1 MTIMVYNT
9 LGRKVEEFIPISE
22 DSVKI
27 YVCGPTVYDF
37 PHLGHGRTYLAFDM
51 IIRYLKYAGLN
62 VKTIINITNIDDK
75 IIRRAKKKNDDTM
88 ELADRFEQIYYEDM
102 DALGIEKAD
111 FYPRVSDTIPEI
123 IEFISALIEK
133 GNAYES
139 NGDVYFDVSTVEEF
153 GQLSG
158 QKLEEMRSGARVAIR
173 EGKKNPYD
181 FALWKNSEE
190 GDPYW
195 ESPWGRGRPGW
206 HIECSAMSMKFLGPQ
221 LDVHSG
227 ARDLIFPHH
236 ENEIMQSEAYTGKK
250 PFVKYWIHTGFLTID
265 GEKMSKSLGN
275 FITIRQLLE
284 KFDPEVFRLF
294 VASTHYRNPID
305 YSEESMN
312 QAELTLERI
321 YNTKRLLEN
330 AIALNQSTGV
340 KNGFSEQIAKI
351 NQEFLNSMDY
361 DFNTAQALAQY
372 FELLKFANQAITQ
385 NADSQILQTF
395 LDTIDELGRIFGLF
409 QKERKE
415 KEIPEEVKKLV
426 AAREEARKQKEWKK
440 SDELRDR
447 IKELGYIVRDYPDR
461 SDILPLEKE

>member
-9 LGRKVEEFIPISE
+9 LGRKVEEFKPISE
-22 DSVKI
+22 EEVKI
-27 YVCGPTVYDF
+27 YVCGPTVYDY

-51 IIRYLKYAGLN
+51 IIRYLKYKGLN

-75 IIRRAKKKNDDTM
+75 IIKRAKKNDEDPQ

-181 FALWKNSEE
+181 FTLWKNSEE

-195 ESPWGRGRPGW
+195 ESPWGKGRPGW

-284 KFDPEVFRLF
+284 KYDPEAFRLF

-305 YSEESMN
+305 YSEESMD
-312 QAELTLERI
+312 QAEQNLERI
-321 YNTKRLLEN
+321 YNAKRLLKN
-330 AIALNQSTGV
+330 KIASNQSNGS
-340 KNGFSEQIAKI
+340 KNEFLEEISQIK
-351 NQEFLNSMDY
+351 QEFLNSMDY

-372 FELLKFANQAITQ
+372 FELIKLANQAITQ
-385 NADSQILQTF
+385 NTDKQILQTF
-395 LDTIDELGRIFGLF
+395 LDTIDELGSIFGIF

-426 AAREEARKQKEWKK
+426 AAREEARNQKDWKK
-440 SDELRDR
+440 SDEIRDK
-447 IKELGYIVRDYPDR
+447 IKEMGYIVRDYPDR
-461 SDILPLEKE
+461 TDLIPLENM

>member
-1 MTIMVYNT
+1 MAIMVYNT
-9 LGRKVEEFIPISE
+9 LGRKVEEFKPISE
-22 DSVKI
+22 EDVKI
-27 YVCGPTVYDF
+27 YVCGPTVYDY

-51 IIRYLKYAGLN
+51 IIRYLKYRGYN

-75 IIRRAKKKNDDTM
+75 IIKRAKNNNEDPQ

-123 IEFISALIEK
+123 VEFISTLIKK
-133 GNAYES
+133 GNAYDS

-153 GQLSG
+153 GKLSG
-158 QKLEEMRSGARVAIR
+158 QKIEEMRSGARIAVR
-173 EGKKNPYD
+173 EGKRNPYD
-181 FALWKNSEE
+181 FALWKASEE
-190 GDPYW
+190 GEPYW

-206 HIECSAMSMKFLGPQ
+206 HIECSTMSMKYLGPQ

-284 KFDPEVFRLF
+284 KYDPEAFRLF

-312 QAELTLERI
+312 QAEQNLERI
-321 YNTKRLLEN
+321 YNAKRLLKN
-330 AIALNQSTGV
+330 AIASSQSTGA
-340 KNGFSEQIAKI
+340 KNGFLEEISKI
-351 NQEFLNSMDY
+351 KQEFLISMDY

-372 FELLKFANQAITQ
+372 FELIKLVYQAINQ
-385 NADSQILQTF
+385 NTDKQILQTF
-395 LDTIDELGRIFGLF
+395 LDTIDELGGIFGLF
-409 QKERKE
+409 QRGRKV
-415 KEIPEEVKKLV
+415 KEIPEEIKKLV
-426 AAREEARKQKEWKK
+426 AAREEARKQKDWKK
-440 SDELRDR
+440 SDEIRDK
-447 IKELGYIVRDYPDR
+447 IKTMGYIIRDYPDR
-461 SDILPLEKE
+461 TDIIPLENE

>member
-1 MTIMVYNT
+1 MAIMVYNT
-9 LGRKVEEFIPISE
+9 LGRKVEEFNPISE
-22 DSVKI
+22 DEVKI
-27 YVCGPTVYDF
+27 YVCGPTVYDY

-51 IIRYLKYAGLN
+51 IIRYLKYKGYN
-62 VKTIINITNIDDK
+62 VKTIINITNLDDK
-75 IIRRAKKKNDDTM
+75 IIKRAKKNNEDPQ

-123 IEFISALIEK
+123 IEFISTLIKKE
-133 GNAYES
+133 NAYES

-153 GQLSG
+153 GKLSG
-158 QKLEEMRSGARVAIR
+158 QKIEEMRSGARVAIR
-173 EGKKNPYD
+173 EGKKNPFD
-181 FALWKNSEE
+181 FALWKKSGE

-195 ESPWGRGRPGW
+195 ESPWGKGRPGW
-206 HIECSAMSMKFLGPQ
+206 HIECSTMSMKYLGPQ

-236 ENEIMQSEAYTGKK
+236 ENEIMQSEAYTGKT

-284 KFDPEVFRLF
+284 KYDPEAFRLF

-312 QAELTLERI
+312 QAEQNLERI
-321 YNTKRLLEN
+321 YNAKRLLKN
-330 AIALNQSTGV
+330 AIASNQSTGA
-340 KNGFSEQIAKI
+340 KNGFLEEISKI
-351 NQEFLNSMDY
+351 KQEFFNSMDY

-372 FELLKFANQAITQ
+372 FELITLANQAITQ
-385 NADSQILQTF
+385 NADKQILQTF
-395 LDTIDELGRIFGLF
+395 LDTIDELGSIFGLF

-426 AAREEARKQKEWKK
+426 ADREEARKQKDWKK
-440 SDELRDR
+440 SDELRDK
-447 IKELGYIVRDYPDR
+447 IKAMGYVIRDYPDR
-461 SDILPLEKE
+461 TDIIPLENE